1 MLKVTEGGSIP
12 KTRREALEI
21 LTANRV
27 GIDGAIKAG
36 ADLKKANTVA
46 ITAILTEYGV
56 TKYETDQGAASY
68 IEKKGAD
75 RLDREKL
82 VLAMIEMGD
91 LDAKLV
97 ERILAK
103 ATTKGKPT
111 VVYSFRAAKR
121 VSNG

>member
-12 KTRREALEI
+12 RPRREILDS
-21 LTANRV
+21 LTADRV
-27 GIDGAIKAG
+27 NIDHEIKVYG
-36 ADLKKANTVA
+36 DLKRAKTVA

-75 RLDREKL
+75 KLDREKL
-82 VLAMIEMGD
+82 IFAMIEMGD
-91 LDAKLV
+91 LGARLV

-103 ATTKGKPT
+103 ATTKGKST
-111 VVYSFRAAKR
+111 IVYSFRQKKE
-121 VSNG
+121 ST